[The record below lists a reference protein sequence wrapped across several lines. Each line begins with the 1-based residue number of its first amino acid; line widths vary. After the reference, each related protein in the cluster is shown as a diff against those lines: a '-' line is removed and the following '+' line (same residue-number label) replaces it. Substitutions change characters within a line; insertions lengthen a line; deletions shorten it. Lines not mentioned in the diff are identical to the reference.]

1 MTRTRGG
8 GLSAIGVPVFL
19 VILASLASACG
30 GPDDREEL
38 PVLWEA
44 PEFALVD
51 QTGDTLRTGE
61 LEGTAWVA
69 HFFFTNCEG
78 VCPMTTARMKELR
91 DSLAADG
98 LLGERVRLISISVDP
113 ARDTVP
119 ALRDYAARFGD
130 SPPSEWAFLTGSS
143 AEAIRRLIQEGFRV
157 TASPAPAGTDTAAS
171 YQVNHSPRLELVDP
185 AGRVRAT
192 YDATEPDAVGRLRS
206 DLREVLP

>member
-1 MTRTRGG
+1 MTRTTGG
-8 GLSAIGVPVFL
+8 SHSAIGVPVFL

-51 QTGDTLRTGE
+51 QTGDTLRAGE

-91 DSLAADG
+91 GSKGSVETPPPGGGTHRG
-98 LLGERVRLISISVDP
+98 LSRVSIR
-113 ARDTVP
+113 ARN
-119 ALRDYAARFGD
+119 RG
-130 SPPSEWAFLTGSS
+130 
-143 AEAIRRLIQEGFRV
+143 AIRIIHRW
-157 TASPAPAGTDTAAS
+157 S
-171 YQVNHSPRLELVDP
+171 
-185 AGRVRAT
+185 
-192 YDATEPDAVGRLRS
+192 RS
-206 DLREVLP
+206 